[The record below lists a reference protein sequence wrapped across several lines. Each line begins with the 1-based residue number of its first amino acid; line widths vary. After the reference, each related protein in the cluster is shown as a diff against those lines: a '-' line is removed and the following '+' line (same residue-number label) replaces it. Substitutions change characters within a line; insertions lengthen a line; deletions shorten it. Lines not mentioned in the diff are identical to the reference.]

1 MMPAATNTK
10 DSMNADQ
17 VKAYIDNEVQKLGD
31 ARVKPLIQSINGELA
46 AQRALDLKKAELDKQ
61 KAESDVRITALQ
73 AELGKANQEVNA
85 LAIKLAEAT
94 AGAAATGQE

>member
-46 AQRALDLKKAELDKQ
+46 AQRTLDLK
-61 KAESDVRITALQ
+61 KAESDVRIAALQ